1 MVEDIVLWLVYQL
14 IQYLNSLKFTE
25 SDIKYL
31 ESKNIF
37 SEEFL
42 NYISGRNTNLNS
54 LPVPN
59 SRIEEYLEFLCYNRG
74 AGGGGNNTNALTS
87 VRVSSDETRY
97 EFIDSSGLVRGTI
110 NFMTDQEVQNIKN
123 LFN

>member
-1 MVEDIVLWLVYQL
+1 MAKDLT
-14 IQYLNSLKFTE
+14 SLP
-25 SDIKYL
+25 SYVG
-31 ESKNIF
+31 SR

-42 NYISGRNTNLNS
+42 NYIVGRATDLNS

-59 SRIEEYLEFLCYNRG
+59 SRIEEYLQFLCYNRG
-74 AGGGGNNTNALTS
+74 TGGGGNNTNALTS

-97 EFIDSSGLVRGTI
+97 EFIDGSGVVRGTI

-123 LFN
+123 LFT

>member
-1 MVEDIVLWLVYQL
+1 MAKDLT
-14 IQYLNSLKFTE
+14 SLPGYIG
-25 SDIKYL
+25 SR
-31 ESKNIF
+31 

-74 AGGGGNNTNALTS
+74 AGGGGADTNSFNALS
-87 VRVSSDETRY
+87 QDV
-97 EFIDSSGLVRGTI
+97 DSIKFKHGDTI
-110 NFMTDQEVQNIKN
+110 KARLQVVTEQEITNILN
-123 LFN
+123 SLT

>member
-1 MVEDIVLWLVYQL
+1 MAKDLA
-14 IQYLNSLKFTE
+14 SLPDFVG
-25 SDIKYL
+25 SR
-31 ESKNIF
+31 

-42 NYISGRNTNLNS
+42 NYISGRNTNLNT
-54 LPVPN
+54 LPAPN

-87 VRVSSDETRY
+87 VRVSSDGNRY
-97 EFIDSSGLVRGTI
+97 EFIDSSGVVRGTI

>member
-1 MVEDIVLWLVYQL
+1 MAKDLANLPSFIG
-14 IQYLNSLKFTE
+14 SR
-25 SDIKYL
+25 
-31 ESKNIF
+31 

-42 NYISGRNTNLNS
+42 NYITGRATNLNT

-74 AGGGGNNTNALTS
+74 PGGGGNNTNALTS
-87 VRVSSDETRY
+87 VKVSSDETRY
-97 EFIDSSGLVRGTI
+97 EFLDSSGVVRGTI
-110 NFMTDQEVQNIKN
+110 NFMTEQEVQNIKN

>member
-1 MVEDIVLWLVYQL
+1 MAKDLT
-14 IQYLNSLKFTE
+14 SLT
-25 SDIKYL
+25 SYVG
-31 ESKNIF
+31 SR

-42 NYISGRNTNLNS
+42 NYIVGRATDLNS

-59 SRIEEYLEFLCYNRG
+59 SRIEEYLQFLCYNRG
-74 AGGGGNNTNALTS
+74 TGGGGNNTNALTS

-97 EFIDSSGLVRGTI
+97 EFIDGSGVVRGTI

-123 LFN
+123 LFT

>member
-1 MVEDIVLWLVYQL
+1 MAKDLA
-14 IQYLNSLKFTE
+14 SLPDFVG
-25 SDIKYL
+25 SR
-31 ESKNIF
+31 

-42 NYISGRNTNLNS
+42 NYISRRNTNLNS

-59 SRIEEYLEFLCYNRG
+59 SRIEEYLEFLCYNGG

-87 VRVSSDETRY
+87 VRISSDETRY

>member
-1 MVEDIVLWLVYQL
+1 MAKDLV
-14 IQYLNSLKFTE
+14 SLP
-25 SDIKYL
+25 SYVG
-31 ESKNIF
+31 SR

-42 NYISGRNTNLNS
+42 NFIAGRNTNLNS
-54 LPVPN
+54 LPAPN

-74 AGGGGNNTNALTS
+74 ASGGGNNANALTS

>member
-1 MVEDIVLWLVYQL
+1 MAKDLA
-14 IQYLNSLKFTE
+14 SLPGFVG
-25 SDIKYL
+25 SR
-31 ESKNIF
+31 

-42 NYISGRNTNLNS
+42 NYISGRNTNLNT